1 MKVFIS
7 QIDKAHIS
15 EATYYRLFEYYLPD
29 NIDLVTYIDAD
40 MIVNNPLTELRK
52 NIENLKHS
60 EYILSAKTEI
70 LKNESESLAI
80 LKKIHFS
87 NCIGH

>member
-1 MKVFIS
+1 
-7 QIDKAHIS
+7 
-15 EATYYRLFEYYLPD
+15 
-29 NIDLVTYIDAD
+29 
-40 MIVNNPLTELRK
+40 MICVNNPLTELRK

-70 LKNESESLAI
+70 LKNESEESLAI

-87 NCIGH
+87 NCIGHLKDFY